1 MANDI
6 IDFTNPDE
14 VGEFLLTEGI
24 PGGIAFKS
32 ERRDDSLY
40 IPEIDMVLTP
50 VVHQLQDK
58 SAGIAFYMRS
68 DKYDKQLFE
77 YSMGMGSD
85 GRTAVG
91 MALASFLFSFMEG
104 FHKMTAKD
112 EPTEIKTEF
121 AGKTHE
127 WNVYLSNVTGM
138 GLKEKTEENASAY
151 AYWDLLKDEIMKRL
165 GNQRLALVKVYA
177 SKSPKDVICEV
188 RIDDVPFPELGEMVR
203 TIAEKWNV
211 EQFISEKQFFFIEQ
225 KEETYI
231 PSEYDGREG
240 SEKLRTMVL
249 DYLKMFRAASTQEL
263 YERLPYAAA
272 NSIGDAVIAAE
283 CYSFLPE
290 MAAMHAWGDRMKIS
304 DMAIMGLPD
313 GTEIKL
319 SIYQLSD
326 YMKLDS
332 ALGDIIS
339 KGDFGDE
346 TDNLWKE
353 LIGCSSIYSA
363 VDKALEAG
371 SKLEDLRISNMYYNM
386 CEGFVI
392 R

>member
-14 VGEFLLTEGI
+14 VAEFILTEGI

-58 SAGIAFYMRS
+58 SAGIAFYMQS

-77 YSMGMGSD
+77 YSMGMGGD
-85 GRTAVG
+85 GRNAVG

-104 FHKMTAKD
+104 FHKMIAKE

-151 AYWDLLKDEIMKRL
+151 AYWELLKDEIMKRL

-188 RIDDVPFPELGEMVR
+188 RIDDVPCGFNSGALRETSLCC
-203 TIAEKWNV
+203 
-211 EQFISEKQFFFIEQ
+211 SKQ
-225 KEETYI
+225 Y
-231 PSEYDGREG
+231 G
-240 SEKLRTMVL
+240 
-249 DYLKMFRAASTQEL
+249 
-263 YERLPYAAA
+263 
-272 NSIGDAVIAAE
+272 
-283 CYSFLPE
+283 
-290 MAAMHAWGDRMKIS
+290 
-304 DMAIMGLPD
+304 
-313 GTEIKL
+313 
-319 SIYQLSD
+319 
-326 YMKLDS
+326 
-332 ALGDIIS
+332 
-339 KGDFGDE
+339 
-346 TDNLWKE
+346 
-353 LIGCSSIYSA
+353 
-363 VDKALEAG
+363 
-371 SKLEDLRISNMYYNM
+371 
-386 CEGFVI
+386 
-392 R
+392 